1 MTTTIQLKKE
11 EFLANKE
18 LVNYDYDFL
27 CKLHS
32 MFDYAEGALFNW
44 TTCDASV
51 HQINFHKK
59 WLSEINP
66 NYILE
71 IGTYKGF
78 YSYFVKDLLPNVK
91 VYTFGINEESQLCV
105 DAINKFYKENFITF
119 FPGDSRETLTNFNNP
134 DDIKFDVAWVDGGH
148 SYDCAISDLINC
160 ANLGIENILID
171 DCDLA
176 QVAQAVNEFLNT
188 FFSPVEGTDEYV
200 YVVKDQSPHERKIIF
215 LERTL
220 RD

>member
-1 MTTTIQLKKE
+1 MTTTIQLEKE

-18 LVNYDYDFL
+18 LANYDYDFL
-27 CKLHS
+27 CKLQS
-32 MFDYAEGALFNW
+32 MFDYGEGALFNW
-44 TTCDASV
+44 RSCDSAV

-71 IGTYKGF
+71 TGTYKGF
-78 YSYFVKDLLPNVK
+78 YSYFVKNLLPNVK

-105 DAINKFYKENFITF
+105 DAINEFYNENFITF
-119 FPGDSRETLTNFNNP
+119 FSGDSKKTLTNFDNP
-134 DDIKFDVAWVDGGH
+134 DNIKFDVAWVDGGH

-160 ANLGIENILID
+160 ANLGIEKILID

-176 QVAQAVNEFLNT
+176 QVAQAVDEFLNT
-188 FFSPVEGTDEYV
+188 SFSPVEGTEEYM
-200 YVVKDQSPHERKIIF
+200 YVIKDQSPYERKIIF
-215 LERTL
+215 MERTL
-220 RD
+220 V